1 MTFEPNP
8 QRMFLLGVAGGTA
21 WLLWRHWPGGG
32 FALPLFSGFSGHE
45 RLVAFAMVIIALVA
59 VARMLLR

>member
-8 QRMFLLGVAGGTA
+8 QRMLLLGFAGGAA
-21 WLLWRHWPGGG
+21 WFLWRHWPGGR
-32 FALPLFSGFSGHE
+32 FALPLLSGFSGHE
-45 RLVAFAMVIIALVA
+45 RLAAFAMVAIAVVA

>member
-8 QRMFLLGVAGGTA
+8 QRMLLLGVAGGAA
-21 WLLWRHWPGGG
+21 WFLWRHWPRGG
-32 FALPLFSGFSGHE
+32 FAPPAFSGFSGHE
-45 RLVAFAMVIIALVA
+45 RLVAFAMVVIALVA